1 MLSRTSTELSD
12 MRQRSDREEK
22 VRVSNERAMA
32 NIEAAAKRQFEADKA
47 AEAEHRQTQL
57 GTWVSIYCIK

>member
-1 MLSRTSTELSD
+1 

-22 VRVSNERAMA
+22 EKLATERAMA

-47 AEAEHRQTQL
+47 VEAEHRQAQL
-57 GTWVSIYCIK
+57 GKWVRIQNHEKKKLVKLTS